1 MATEEYNLQ
10 GKFTRCAEDDPNR
23 CQDIDKSGQCPYLS
37 EPGFNKCIR
46 HVTAL
51 KVQAEQKAVKQHYK
65 FKYNAQRIS
74 ELSQGDAVKDLREEI
89 GAVKMM
95 FEEFMNQIK
104 STADLLLY
112 SDRLLSLTEQ
122 IRKLIESAQ
131 KLEMQNS
138 QLLGRDVVIVIG
150 QTIVGIVA
158 QHVTDPDA
166 LDEIGEQILESI
178 SNATRPAYLSGA
190 NSPQRNPAL
199 PVGFPVSVA
208 QG

>member
-1 MATEEYNLQ
+1 MATEEYLPQ
-10 GKFTRCAEDDPNR
+10 GKFTRCDEDDPRR

-37 EPGFNKCIR
+37 EPGLNKCVR
-46 HVTAL
+46 HASFE
-51 KVQAEQKAVKQHYK
+51 KVQLEKAAVKQHYK

-89 GAVKMM
+89 GVIKMM
-95 FEEFMNQIK
+95 IEEFMNQIK
-104 STADLLLY
+104 SVADLMLY
-112 SDRLLSLTEQ
+112 SDRIASLIEQ
-122 IRKLIESAQ
+122 GRKLIESSQ

-178 SNATRPAYLSGA
+178 SNATRPAYLAGV
-190 NSPQRNPAL
+190 NSPQRNSAL
-199 PVGFPVSVA
+199 PVGFPISVA